1 MKTLDKVAA
10 FLGFERKADPL
21 AVWAEMMRVGAKSKA
36 GQKVT
41 LDSALKV
48 ATLFACLRVLSEGV
62 AQVPF
67 KLMRD
72 AEGTKLPAREHPLY
86 DLLATAPNDWQT
98 SYEFREQTVIHAA
111 MGNAYVWKNMIRGR
125 PAELI
130 LLDPGRM
137 VPDQADEFGAPAYKY
152 TLRDGKV
159 VQFSADVIWHVR
171 GPSWN
176 GYAGL
181 QMLQIA
187 REALGLAMAT
197 EESHAKLHEKGV
209 RPSGTYTV
217 DGSLSPAQHAQLTK
231 WVKDELTGAENA
243 GAPLILDRGAKWLS
257 MAMTGVDAQHL
268 ETRRYQIEEVCR
280 FMRVSPIMVGY
291 SDKATTYASAEQMF
305 LAHVVHTLSPWY
317 ARIEQSA
324 DRNLL
329 TERERKQGLYFNFNA
344 NGLMR
349 GAAKDR
355 AEYYA
360 RALGSGGHPGWMT
373 PDEVRGLEDMNP
385 RGGSA
390 DDLPPGANTPKDP
403 PPDPTPA

>member
-1 MKTLDKVAA
+1 MRTLDKVAA

-21 AVWAEMMRVGAKSKA
+21 AIWAEMLRAGAKSKA
-36 GQKVT
+36 GLTVN
-41 LDSALKV
+41 LDTALKV
-48 ATLFACLRVLSEGV
+48 ATLFACLRVLAEGV

-67 KLMRD
+67 KLMQD
-72 AEGTKLPAREHPLY
+72 TGGTKLPARDHPLY
-86 DLLATAPNDWQT
+86 DLLTVRPNDWQT
-98 SYEFREQTVIHAA
+98 SFDFREQLVIHAA
-111 MGNAYVWKNMIRGR
+111 MGNAYVWKNVVRGR
-125 PAELI
+125 VLELI
-130 LLDPGRM
+130 LLDPTRM
-137 VPDQADEFGAPAYKY
+137 VPEQTDEFNAPRYKY
-152 TLRDGKV
+152 TLRDGKELMFEAE
-159 VQFSADVIWHVR
+159 QIWHIR

-176 GYAGL
+176 GFSGL
-181 QMLQIA
+181 PILQIA

-197 EESHAKLHEKGV
+197 EESHAKLHAKGV
-209 RPSGTYTV
+209 RPSGTYSV
-217 DGSLSPAQHAQLTK
+217 DGNLNETQHKQLKAWILSEMA
-231 WVKDELTGAENA
+231 GADNA

-329 TERERKQGLYFNFNA
+329 GERERKQGLYFNFNA

-355 AEYYA
+355 AEYFA

-373 PDEVRGLEDMNP
+373 PDEVRQLEDMNP
-385 RGGSA
+385 QGGA
-390 DDLPPGANTPKDP
+390 AALLPPGTSA
-403 PPDPTPA
+403 PAPAPEPQPA

>member
-1 MKTLDKVAA
+1 MKALDKVAA

-21 AVWAEMMRVGAKSKA
+21 EIWAEMLRASVKSKA
-36 GQKVT
+36 GQQVT
-41 LDSALKV
+41 LDNALRV

-67 KLMRD
+67 KLMQD
-72 AEGTKLPAREHPLY
+72 TKGTKLPARDHLLY
-86 DLLATAPNDWQT
+86 DLLTAKPNDWQT
-98 SYEFREQTVIHAA
+98 SFEFREQLVIHAA
-111 MGNAYVWKNMIRGR
+111 MGNAYAWKNSVRGR
-125 PAELI
+125 VVELI

-137 VPDQADEFGAPAYKY
+137 APEQRDEFGQPSYKY

-159 VQFSADVIWHVR
+159 LMFAADQIWHIR

-176 GYAGL
+176 GYSGL
-181 QMLQIA
+181 PMLQIA

-217 DGSLSPAQHAQLTK
+217 DSNLNPTQYKQLKAWITA
-231 WVKDELTGAENA
+231 ELA
-243 GAPLILDRGAKWLS
+243 GADNVGVPMILDRGAKWLS
-257 MAMTGVDAQHL
+257 VAMTGVDAQHL

-329 TERERKQGLYFNFNA
+329 TDRERAQGLYFNFNA

-373 PDEVRGLEDMNP
+373 PDEVRALEDMNP
-385 RGGSA
+385 RGGAA
-390 DDLPPGANTPKDP
+390 DNLPPGTSASA
-403 PPDPTPA
+403 PAPEPQPA

>member
-1 MKTLDKVAA
+1 MSALDKVAA

-21 AVWAEMMRVGAKSKA
+21 AIWAEMLRAGAKSKA
-36 GQKVT
+36 GLTVN
-41 LDSALKV
+41 LDTALKV
-48 ATLFACLRVLSEGV
+48 ATLFACLRVLAEGV

-67 KLMRD
+67 KLMHD
-72 AEGTKLPAREHPLY
+72 TDGTKLPARDHPLY
-86 DLLATAPNDWQT
+86 DLLTVRPNDWQT
-98 SYEFREQTVIHAA
+98 SFDIREQLVIHAA
-111 MGNAYVWKNMIRGR
+111 MGNAYIWKNVVRGKVL
-125 PAELI
+125 ELI
-130 LLDPGRM
+130 LLDPTRM
-137 VPDQADEFGAPAYKY
+137 VPEQPDEFNAPRYKY
-152 TLRDGKV
+152 TLRDGKELMFEAE
-159 VQFSADVIWHVR
+159 QIWHIR

-176 GYAGL
+176 GFSGL
-181 QMLQIA
+181 PILQIA

-197 EESHAKLHEKGV
+197 EESHAKLHAKGV
-209 RPSGTYTV
+209 RPSGTYSV
-217 DGSLSPAQHAQLTK
+217 DGNLNETQHKQLKAWILSEMA
-231 WVKDELTGAENA
+231 GAENA

-329 TERERKQGLYFNFNA
+329 GERERKQGLYFNFNA

-355 AEYYA
+355 AEYFA

-373 PDEVRGLEDMNP
+373 PDEVRELEEMNP
-385 RGGSA
+385 KGGPA
-390 DDLPPGANTPKDP
+390 ALLPPGTSA
-403 PPDPTPA
+403 PAPAPEPQPA

>member
-176 GYAGL
+176 GL
-181 QMLQIA
+181 
-187 REALGLAMAT
+187 
-197 EESHAKLHEKGV
+197 
-209 RPSGTYTV
+209 
-217 DGSLSPAQHAQLTK
+217 
-231 WVKDELTGAENA
+231 
-243 GAPLILDRGAKWLS
+243 
-257 MAMTGVDAQHL
+257 
-268 ETRRYQIEEVCR
+268 
-280 FMRVSPIMVGY
+280 
-291 SDKATTYASAEQMF
+291 
-305 LAHVVHTLSPWY
+305 
-317 ARIEQSA
+317 
-324 DRNLL
+324 
-329 TERERKQGLYFNFNA
+329 
-344 NGLMR
+344 
-349 GAAKDR
+349 
-355 AEYYA
+355 
-360 RALGSGGHPGWMT
+360 
-373 PDEVRGLEDMNP
+373 
-385 RGGSA
+385 
-390 DDLPPGANTPKDP
+390 
-403 PPDPTPA
+403 

>member
-1 MKTLDKVAA
+1 
-10 FLGFERKADPL
+10 
-21 AVWAEMMRVGAKSKA
+21 MMRVGTKSKA

-41 LDSALKV
+41 LESALKV

-98 SYEFREQTVIHAA
+98 SYEFREQMVIHAA
-111 MGNAYVWKNMIRGR
+111 MGNAYAWKNMIRGR
-125 PAELI
+125 PAEMI

-137 VPDQADEFGAPAYKY
+137 MPDQVDEFGAPAYKY

-159 VQFSADVIWHVR
+159 MQFSADVIWHVR

-231 WVKDELTGAENA
+231 WVKDELTGSENA
-243 GAPLILDRGAKWLS
+243 GAPLILDRSAKWLS

-317 ARIEQSA
+317 TRIEQSA

-329 TERERKQGLYFNFNA
+329 TERERKSGLYFNFNA